1 MKKRIITA
9 AVLIPVLVLVVLVAP
24 KIVAAIVWGL
34 LMMVGVYEL
43 LYATAWCGTSEW
55 CCIPP

>member
-9 AVLIPVLVLVVLVAP
+9 VVLIPVLVLVVLVAP

-43 LYATAWCGTSEW
+43 LYATG
-55 CCIPP
+55 IRV